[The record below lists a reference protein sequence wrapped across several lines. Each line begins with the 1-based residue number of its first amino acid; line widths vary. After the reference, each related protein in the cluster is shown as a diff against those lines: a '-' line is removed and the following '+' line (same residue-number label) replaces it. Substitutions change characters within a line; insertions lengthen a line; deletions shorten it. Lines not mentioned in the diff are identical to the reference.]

1 MVAESGRGFLV
12 KIGDGGSPETFAIVA
27 GMRSTSLTLNS
38 AGVDVTNKDS
48 QGWRELLSGA
58 GLRRMSVSGSGVFT
72 DSAAESSLRAKA
84 LSGEIANYELIF
96 ENGDL
101 FSGAFQVTTLDY
113 SGDHNG
119 ERTYTLAL
127 ESSGPVSFEAGA

>member
-12 KIGDGGSPETFAIVA
+12 KIGDGGNPENFTTVA

-38 AGVDVTNKDS
+38 ASVDITNKDS

-58 GLRRMSVSGSGVFT
+58 GVRRMAVSGSGVFT
-72 DSAAESSLRAKA
+72 DSAAESSLRAMA
-84 LSGEIANYELIF
+84 LAGEIANYELVF
-96 ENGDL
+96 ENGDR
-101 FSGAFQVTTLDY
+101 FFGAFQVTTLDY

-127 ESSGPVSFEAGA
+127 ESSGPVGFEASA